1 MSRPRGWTATTGMCG
16 RRLRAAWSGCVHCRH
31 PLVPVPGQAG
41 SGRLARALAADLPE
55 GAGRAHGVGVRL
67 HDAIWLSLF
76 RANMRMVDR
85 YRVGRVLLADDVAHV
100 HSRRAARA

>member
-1 MSRPRGWTATTGMCG
+1 
-16 RRLRAAWSGCVHCRH
+16 
-31 PLVPVPGQAG
+31 
-41 SGRLARALAADLPE
+41 
-55 GAGRAHGVGVRL
+55 VRL

-100 HSRRAARA
+100 HSRGAARA